1 MPTTFW
7 VLSQLRNL
15 MHLKVDANL
24 TCTNMTHELWYWDYC
39 SLLSLA
45 PAPLLSNLYILL
57 AKSQLRNKRSSAF
70 DIISLHPPNNLQ
82 LSKAG
87 GMVFTLFKLTTKWEI
102 SKLFFKIC
110 TTKLLCVQ
118 ILEGE
123 GWGLDNNLYLSE
135 IKMSKIRWGR
145 WGGGVSIIQ
154 TMSSNYLLSFSD
166 ITPKLLHHF
175 SPIKIP
181 SIWA

>member
-1 MPTTFW
+1 MRFQNYSSKFVQQNYFVSKFW
-7 VLSQLRNL
+7 
-15 MHLKVDANL
+15 
-24 TCTNMTHELWYWDYC
+24 
-39 SLLSLA
+39 
-45 PAPLLSNLYILL
+45 
-57 AKSQLRNKRSSAF
+57 
-70 DIISLHPPNNLQ
+70 
-82 LSKAG
+82 
-87 GMVFTLFKLTTKWEI
+87 
-102 SKLFFKIC
+102 
-110 TTKLLCVQ
+110 
-118 ILEGE
+118 EGE

-181 SIWA
+181 SI